1 MQIGSDMFA
10 GLHACVTVY
19 AINSALSAWF
29 QTSVLKLNLLVCEA
43 LAGFPPQKE
52 GWPVAEPAQEDWHKV
67 IVSFLLKNLN
77 LCAGAELSRL
87 VAPVLRRVFFHF
99 PTTSE

>member
-1 MQIGSDMFA
+1 MRIGSGVFT
-10 GLHACVTVY
+10 GLRACATVCVV
-19 AINSALSAWF
+19 NSALSAWF

-43 LAGFPPQKE
+43 LAGFPPQEE

-67 IVSFLLKNLN
+67 IVSFLLKNLS

-99 PTTSE
+99 PNTSE